1 MRPSLLFLSSL
12 IPLAVGQTVTLDQV
26 LSAAVARAKTE
37 DARVEVAQNQLKLLE
52 SQNKYKIE
60 LRPTAMM
67 FAFSNPVLMAANV
80 GSTLLGGRRGAPSA
94 IALKNAQL
102 DVVAAELNAERLKV
116 QTEIGAAQHYFDLL
130 AKQQVART
138 ARAMADERQQKLHE
152 VDSLLKKA
160 KVTLLD
166 RISVEQET
174 LDMEQYALD
183 AETQRKIAA
192 ANLANI
198 AGFDQGDLLI
208 AQEVTLVRAVS
219 TSVQLPD
226 VDSLLKSAM
235 LYRKEPAI
243 LRAKIDTLRKQLT
256 EGKRTNSRIGSGISK
271 GELGVSITLKD
282 NGEKE
287 SEKELI
293 AARLRLLE
301 LELENMEQDLRR
313 ELQTVRY
320 MAAASSEKAKLSEKK
335 QELAERR
342 KKVLAIRAQ
351 SGLDQ
356 SLSALLASERTLNEQ
371 KEAVEAAFER
381 RASMFTLMTLCGVEY
396 KNESALAQLLGSL

>member
-1 MRPSLLFLSSL
+1 MMKTSLLLACSL
-12 IPLAVGQTVTLDQV
+12 IPRALGQTVTLDEV
-26 LSAAVARAKTE
+26 LSAAVKRAKTE

-94 IALKNAQL
+94 IALKSAQL
-102 DVVAAELNAERLKV
+102 DVVAAELNAERLRV

-130 AKQQVART
+130 AKQQVARA

-166 RISVEQET
+166 RMSVEQET
-174 LDMEQYALD
+174 LEMEQYALD

-192 ANLANI
+192 ASLANLA
-198 AGFDQGDLLI
+198 GFEQGDRLT
-208 AQEVTLVRAVS
+208 AQEVTLVRALS
-219 TSVQLPD
+219 TSTQLPD
-226 VDSLLKSAM
+226 VDNLLKSAM
-235 LYRKEPAI
+235 LYRREPAI
-243 LRAKIDTLRKQLT
+243 LRTKIDALRKQLT
-256 EGKRTNSRIGSGISK
+256 EGKRANSRVSSGK

-293 AARLRLLE
+293 AARLHLLE

-320 MAAASSEKAKLSEKK
+320 MAAASSEKAKLNEKK
-335 QELAERR
+335 LELAERR

-356 SLSALLASERTLNEQ
+356 SLSALLASERTLTEQ
-371 KEAVEAAFER
+371 KEAAEVAFER

-396 KNESALAQLLGSL
+396 KNDTALAQLLGSR

>member
-1 MRPSLLFLSSL
+1 MMKTSLLLAGSL
-12 IPLAVGQTVTLDQV
+12 IPLALGQTVTLDEV
-26 LSAAVARAKTE
+26 LSAAVKRAKTE

-94 IALKNAQL
+94 IALKSAQL
-102 DVVAAELNAERLKV
+102 DVVAAELNAERLRV

-130 AKQQVART
+130 AKQQVARA

-166 RISVEQET
+166 RMSVEQET
-174 LDMEQYALD
+174 LEMEQYALD

-192 ANLANI
+192 ASLANLA
-198 AGFDQGDLLI
+198 GFEQGDRLT
-208 AQEVTLVRAVS
+208 AQEVTLVRALS
-219 TSVQLPD
+219 TSTQLPD
-226 VDSLLKSAM
+226 VDNLLKSAM
-235 LYRKEPAI
+235 LYRGEPAI
-243 LRAKIDTLRKQLT
+243 LRTKIDALRKQLT
-256 EGKRTNSRIGSGISK
+256 EGKRANSRVSSGK

-293 AARLRLLE
+293 AARLHLLE

-320 MAAASSEKAKLSEKK
+320 MAAASSEKAKLNEKK
-335 QELAERR
+335 LELAERR

-356 SLSALLASERTLNEQ
+356 SLSALLASERTLTEQ
-371 KEAVEAAFER
+371 KEAAEVAFER

-396 KNESALAQLLGSL
+396 NNDTALAQLLGSR